1 MVLET
6 ALKAFSPVIA
16 AIFPDKARQDAAK
29 LKMVELYQNGEI
41 ALIEA
46 QSDVI
51 TAEAKGEGYLQKN
64 WRPIT
69 MLTFVGLIV
78 AKWLGFTAAGIT
90 PELEMQLLEIIKV
103 GLGGYVI
110 GRSAEKV
117 MKAYKAD

>member
-16 AIFPDKARQDAAK
+16 AIFPDKVQQDAAK

-51 TAEAKGEGYLQKN
+51 MSEAKGEGYLQKN

-69 MLTFVGLIV
+69 MLTFVSLIV
-78 AKWLGFTAAGIT
+78 AKWLGFTAEGIT